1 MSPAPCAC
9 LLCEMESRLLAD
21 LRIADEC
28 VREFFLS
35 SQRLRTFDSAVDL
48 LSHLRSSPVNSD
60 SDDIFRD
67 LLNVPANRWFLV
79 ETLLLL
85 TFLPVIHQTIRCIG
99 KNHPTLSREDITQ
112 ESLILFLQ
120 FLRSTELHKRTSHFA
135 FAISRAAKRQLFVW
149 AAKES
154 KHQSI
159 HRNGSEKVFSTLAA
173 EDSCERLIWLRH
185 FLQQCLTRELLSFN
199 EMDLLIQF
207 KLEENYGD
215 DESASST
222 RKSSN
227 AVRQRLKRLL
237 AKLRRVASA

>member
-1 MSPAPCAC
+1 
-9 LLCEMESRLLAD
+9 MESRLLAD
-21 LRIADEC
+21 LRMAEER
-28 VREFFLS
+28 VRELFLS
-35 SQRLRTFDSAVDL
+35 SQRLRTFDSAAAL

-67 LLNVPANRWFLV
+67 LLNVPADRWFLA

-85 TFLPVIHQTIRCIG
+85 MFLPMIHRTVRCIG
-99 KNHPTLSREDITQ
+99 KKHPTLSREDITQ
-112 ESLILFLQ
+112 ESLGLFLQ

-135 FAISRAAKRQLFVW
+135 FAISRAVKRQLFVW

-154 KHQSI
+154 NHRSI
-159 HRNGSEKVFSTLAA
+159 QGNGSEKVLSNLVA
-173 EDSCERLIWLRH
+173 DNPCEELVWLHH
-185 FLQQCLTRELLSFN
+185 FLHQCLMRGVLSFN

-215 DESASST
+215 DESGSSP

-237 AKLRRVASA
+237 AKLRQVAAT